1 MINVS
6 DVYKQ
11 AIRNDQREYR
21 EQAIIVLNDPD
32 HPNTTLTLTN
42 ADLWSDGFSI
52 EDAVSADNI
61 FQIGAA
67 IINKATLVINNI
79 YGTYT
84 DYDFNLADVTLKIGL
99 AVETDVETNIIPE
112 PSVANRWI
120 NGYIDASGDIAS
132 QSSNYVEMVSDFIPV
147 KGGREY
153 TAEYNFSQTPSASAW
168 TQISA
173 YDSNR
178 NFIGNYSEEKQAT
191 GQAITYVKQLPL
203 NVAYIRL
210 SLRTFDMISTFTFD
224 ETSLATYYTKGKYIV
239 NSASYNGS
247 LITLECYDY
256 MCKLDFPYTS
266 TLTWPATPNYIV
278 RNACNLCGLA
288 YSGKTFPHQSAIR
301 LRKPEDGAITF
312 RDVISYVAQLCGCYV
327 RCNANGQLELSWY
340 NQDALETET
349 PSGSGSNVYHINS
362 IYSKDISVT
371 NVVPSVIS
379 ITYDTDNP
387 NDVEENES
395 ARLSDW
401 QSTTTYSIGE
411 PCKYNDKVWR
421 SLVDNNTTEPTLL
434 ATTKWRYVADAT
446 STYIIEIEKNPFITE
461 DNVTTIREWLGLQL
475 LGRAFRKATISH
487 GSDPSIEAGDVAIAI
502 MPDGTT
508 YYPILISKTTFNVGS
523 PQTSISAAENPVK
536 NTSTKYTVDTK
547 NMVAVRRMIRKQ
559 LTTRD
564 AAYSDLVH
572 ALSDYGGLYLTEEP
586 DDVNGGTIYY
596 LHDES
601 TLAQSTT
608 VYKITAGGWGISTDG
623 GVTYNTGIT
632 AYGVAVF
639 NMLSATGISFDW
651 AEGGTLTLGGAGNG
665 NGVLVV
671 KDSNDSNV
679 VSIDNKKILINE
691 PYSNEHNTFKIDYE
705 NVFLELNLDSSA
717 IVIGN
722 PFFNGEIKIVNQL
735 NESGCYCYSSNH
747 RKDYRINYNYS
758 GIHFERKDSNN
769 TWTELASMFVEVT
782 GDSIL
787 DAETPT
793 GKLMLKNITPLSA
806 AVNNETI
813 TPIYTYIDDD
823 GSAGLTW
830 QPWSTLGNVWYYKL
844 GVRVH
849 LHIATTSF
857 DANKNITLTTMPSK
871 YRPNKLITACGRGQR
886 GTDYAS
892 AWITSSGVVTFISES
907 TSCCVDLEYDAVQ

>member
-21 EQAIIVLNDPD
+21 EQAIITLNDPD

-42 ADLWSDGFSI
+42 TDLWSDGFSI
-52 EDAVSADNI
+52 EDAVSADNT

-84 DYDFNLADVTLKIGL
+84 DYDFNLADVTLRIGL

-112 PSVANRWI
+112 PGVANRWI

-132 QSSNYVEMVSDFIPV
+132 QSSNYREMVSDFIPV

-153 TAEYNFSQTPSASAW
+153 TAEYNFIQTPSASAW

-173 YDSNR
+173 YDHNR

-224 ETSLATYYTKGKYIV
+224 ETSLAAYYTKGKYIV

-266 TLTWPATPNYIV
+266 MLTWPATPNDIV

-301 LRKPEDGAITF
+301 LRQPEDGAITF

-362 IYSKDISVT
+362 IYNKDISVT

-401 QSTTTYSIGE
+401 QSGSSYSIGE

-421 SLVDNNTTEPTLL
+421 SLVDNNTTEPTLSV
-434 ATTKWRYVADAT
+434 TTKWRYVADAT

-502 MPDGTT
+502 MPDGAT
-508 YYPILISKTTFNVGS
+508 YYPILISKTTFSVGS

-536 NTSTKYTVDTK
+536 NASTKYTVDTK

-596 LHDES
+596 LHDKS

-651 AEGGTLTLGGAGNG
+651 AEGGTITLGGAENG
-665 NGVLVV
+665 NGILVV
-671 KDSNDSNV
+671 KDAGDHEV
-679 VSIDNKKILINE
+679 AKIDNERFLFGKSYDTESSVL
-691 PYSNEHNTFKIDYE
+691 SIDYE
-705 NVFLELNLDSSA
+705 KAILE
-717 IVIGN
+717 IEN
-722 PFFNGEIKIVNQL
+722 PNGIYIADDDMVSTIIHISVTDEEDGVV
-735 NESGCYCYSSNH
+735 CYSTNGHGRWRIRYASNG
-747 RKDYRINYNYS
+747 IN
-758 GIHFERKDSNN
+758 FERYGTGN
-769 TWTELASMFVEVT
+769 TWTKLASIFVETKENASHISV
-782 GDSIL
+782 
-787 DAETPT
+787 PT
-793 GKLMLKNITPLSA
+793 GRLMLKNVFPLSA
-806 AVNNETI
+806 ETNNETI
-813 TPIYTYIDDD
+813 TPIYNYIEEEE
-823 GSAGLTW
+823 LFPPW
-830 QPWSTLGNVWYYKL
+830 KNWSTLGNCWYYKL

-849 LHIATTSF
+849 IHIAATSF
-857 DANKNITLTTMPSK
+857 TANTNQELITMPVN